1 MSFGQIEHNENE
13 IISFRIIIPN
23 NNDIAIRMK
32 ELRKLL
38 TILKKLFKKKIGI
51 LNEVIQEIEKYYN
64 INNYNFNNFEKNRTY
79 ESLCNIINLMKINK
93 DDYHKQDMNEI
104 INNIDIYNKF
114 NNIFKIIKMKLK

>member
-114 NNIFKIIKMKLK
+114 NNIFKIIKMK

>member
-38 TILKKLFKKKIGI
+38 TILKKLFKKK
-51 LNEVIQEIEKYYN
+51 NWHIE
-64 INNYNFNNFEKNRTY
+64 
-79 ESLCNIINLMKINK
+79 
-93 DDYHKQDMNEI
+93 
-104 INNIDIYNKF
+104 
-114 NNIFKIIKMKLK
+114 

>member
-51 LNEVIQEIEKYYN
+51 LNGVIQEIEKYYN

-114 NNIFKIIKMKLK
+114 NNIFKIIKMK

>member
-1 MSFGQIEHNENE
+1 MSFCQIEHNENE

-32 ELRKLL
+32 ELRE
-38 TILKKLFKKKIGI
+38 TINNFEKTIQKKIGI

-93 DDYHKQDMNEI
+93 DDYHIQDMNEI
-104 INNIDIYNKF
+104 INDIDIYNKF
-114 NNIFKIIKMKLK
+114 NNIFKIIKMK

>member
-32 ELRKLL
+32 ELRE
-38 TILKKLFKKKIGI
+38 TINNFEKTIQKKIGI

-93 DDYHKQDMNEI
+93 DDYHIQDMNEI
-104 INNIDIYNKF
+104 INDIDIYNKF
-114 NNIFKIIKMKLK
+114 NNIFKIIKMK

>member
-32 ELRKLL
+32 ELRETFNNFEK
-38 TILKKLFKKKIGI
+38 IIQKKIGI

-114 NNIFKIIKMKLK
+114 NNIFKIIKMK

>member
-51 LNEVIQEIEKYYN
+51 LNGVIQEIEKYYN

-104 INNIDIYNKF
+104 INNIDVYNKF
-114 NNIFKIIKMKLK
+114 NNIFKIIKMK

>member
-93 DDYHKQDMNEI
+93 DDYYKQDMNEI

-114 NNIFKIIKMKLK
+114 NNIFKIIKMK

>member
-93 DDYHKQDMNEI
+93 DDYHIQDMNEI
-104 INNIDIYNKF
+104 INDIDIYNKF
-114 NNIFKIIKMKLK
+114 NNIFKIIKMK